1 MQTLPQPG
9 SSDNEARA
17 VSEILAKANPA
28 EMPAMRAS
36 LSFLTSAGAELA
48 TVLAKRNQEYDEL
61 AAIVAT
67 LPPEWIEAAR
77 TGGSLPDFGSLRAEL
92 ELAKNERIDLN
103 GQLVERD
110 RQISAL
116 QEQLLAGQAAAPEET
131 RSVEAA
137 AEAEAAAA
145 AETAAAADAAAAQAA
160 EATAQFEAQLD
171 ALRGEL
177 DKVALARAQ
186 AEEQLRASD
195 AEFVDMENR
204 LVDLR
209 DELAAALP
217 EEAQAE
223 LPAASTDEPAQ
234 DAHQRR
240 GVRLA
245 ALAAAVSALIDR
257 RRQDEDALL
266 AANARMASVQEE
278 FEVASADRMA
288 MEADL
293 QEKVQTLE
301 YQQMQVEQLQSHQES
316 LSLQIEQLTEQATH
330 LQAEVDSTLAAKAQV
345 EEQLQAREG
354 ELAELNQQ
362 IDSVAQQLTAVLPE
376 EVIAQLAP
384 AEAPE
389 AAAEDE
395 APAEEGAATR
405 SAAPR
410 MLGLGALAAGVAA
423 AVDLSQEKAGQAD
436 QASEQLAA
444 AAGERSGLESAL
456 SDKDLALADLQTQLE
471 ALNAQ
476 AADMQAQLDAALA
489 EKGELELQLG
499 QRAGLVSELEGQ
511 IQDAASRLQAI
522 VPAEDLPQP
531 EAVAVEGVEGEAA
544 VVDAEGEAAAVAP
557 AVGLAALVSGV
568 AALVERNA
576 GSRIELDGQIQ
587 TLQAQI
593 EGLGQ
598 EKSDLAALLE
608 QKEQD
613 LAGYNDY
620 SLNLQGQ
627 VNELSAQATG
637 VEAALMLKEQELAA
651 AQAQI
656 EGLNAQIDTLNAQ
669 VADLQG
675 QLDAASSAK
684 AELETA
690 LQASQ
695 AQLEGAQAELAQIDE
710 ESQRTLGEKAVR
722 LGAVGA
728 GATAVAAIKDKEEE
742 LAAANEQV
750 QALQTQVADLS
761 SERAALAQSQ
771 ESLQADLQSREAE
784 AVELRAQLEALQ
796 EQAVKAAEERAV
808 LQEQLVEATDD
819 LSEVEALRSAALSF
833 GNAAALS
840 DALTHLPAIKKHAVT
855 AAIVAGVQPVLSPR
869 IQALTDVKGVGSAY
883 QQRLYRAGIGTYWE
897 LASVPDAELETTLE
911 IPELQRARIDFDATR
926 ADAYE
931 WAHLT
936 DTVGLLWDGDHV
948 DDFEVL
954 PGIGKTFEKRLYEAG
969 VTTYEQLAECA
980 AERLA
985 EIVKAPPM
993 REVNYDEWKAAARQF
1008 LAERA
1013 AAQ

>member
-9 SSDNEARA
+9 SSDSEARA

-28 EMPAMRAS
+28 DLPAMRAS

-48 TVLAKRNQEYDEL
+48 TVLARRNQEYDEL
-61 AAIVAT
+61 TAIIAT

-131 RSVEAA
+131 PSDAAA
-137 AEAEAAAA
+137 AEA
-145 AETAAAADAAAAQAA
+145 AAQI
-160 EATAQFEAQLD
+160 EAQLD

-177 DKVALARAQ
+177 DKAALARAQ
-186 AEEQLRASD
+186 AEESLRASD
-195 AEFVDMENR
+195 AEFTDMENR

-217 EEAQAE
+217 EEIQTT
-223 LPAASTDEPAQ
+223 LPTVSADEPAQ
-234 DAHQRR
+234 DVHQRR
-240 GVRLA
+240 GMRLA
-245 ALAAAVSALIDR
+245 ALAAAVSALIER
-257 RRQDEDALL
+257 RRQDEEALL
-266 AANARMASVQEE
+266 AANARVASVQEE
-278 FEVASADRMA
+278 FEIASADRMA
-288 MEADL
+288 LEADL

-301 YQQMQVEQLQSHQES
+301 DQQMQVERLQSHQES
-316 LSLQIEQLTEQATH
+316 LALQIEQLTEQATQ
-330 LQAEVDSTLAAKAQV
+330 LQAEVDNTLAAKAQV
-345 EEQLQAREG
+345 EEQLQVREG

-376 EVIAQLAP
+376 EVVAQLAP

-389 AAAEDE
+389 AAVEGE
-395 APAEEGAATR
+395 APAEEEAATR

-410 MLGLGALAAGVAA
+410 MLGLSALAAGVAA
-423 AVDLSQEKAGQAD
+423 AVDMSQEKVGQAE
-436 QASEQLAA
+436 QANEQLAA
-444 AAGERSGLESAL
+444 AVGERSGLESAL
-456 SDKDLALADLQTQLE
+456 SDKDLAIADLQSQIE

-476 AADMQAQLDAALA
+476 AADVQAQLDAALA
-489 EKGELELQLG
+489 AKGDLELQLS
-499 QRAGLVSELEGQ
+499 QSAGMVSDLEGQ

-522 VPAEDLPQP
+522 VPVEDLPQP
-531 EAVAVEGVEGEAA
+531 EVVAGEVAEAVEAVAVEGVEGEVA
-544 VVDAEGEAAAVAP
+544 VVDAASEASGAAQ

-587 TLQAQI
+587 ALQAQI

-598 EKSDLAALLE
+598 EKSGLEALLE

-637 VEAALMLKEQELAA
+637 AESALALKEQELAE

-656 EGLNAQIDTLNAQ
+656 EGLTAQIDGLNAQ
-669 VADLQG
+669 VADLEG
-675 QLDAASSAK
+675 QLGAAVNAQ
-684 AELETA
+684 AELEAA
-690 LQASQ
+690 LQAGQ
-695 AQLEGAQAELAQIDE
+695 AQLESAQAELAQIDE

-728 GATAVAAIKDKEEE
+728 GATAIAAIKDKEEE

-750 QALQTQVADLS
+750 QTLQAQVDELS

-771 ESLQADLQSREAE
+771 EGLQADLQSREAE
-784 AVELRAQLEALQ
+784 VADLQAQLTALQ
-796 EQAVKAAEERAV
+796 EQAAKAVEEQAALQVQLSEVAEDRN
-808 LQEQLVEATDD
+808 
-819 LSEVEALRSAALSF
+819 EVEALRSAALSF
-833 GNAAALS
+833 SNAAALS
-840 DALTHLPAIKKHAVT
+840 DALAHLPAIKKHAVT

-897 LASVPDAELETTLE
+897 LASVPDADLESTLE
-911 IPELQRARIDFDATR
+911 IPELQRARIDFDETR

-931 WAHLT
+931 WASLT

-948 DDFEVL
+948 DDFEAL

-969 VTTYEQLAECA
+969 ITTYEQLAECGV
-980 AERLA
+980 ERLA

-993 REVNYDEWKAAARQF
+993 REVNYDEWLTAVREI

-1013 AAQ
+1013 ATG

>member
-9 SSDNEARA
+9 SSDSEARA

-28 EMPAMRAS
+28 DLPAMRAS

-48 TVLAKRNQEYDEL
+48 TVLARRNQEYDEL
-61 AAIVAT
+61 AAIIAT

-116 QEQLLAGQAAAPEET
+116 QEQLLAGQAAAPAPAEEAP
-131 RSVEAA
+131 SDAAA
-137 AEAEAAAA
+137 AEA
-145 AETAAAADAAAAQAA
+145 AAQI
-160 EATAQFEAQLD
+160 EAQLD

-177 DKVALARAQ
+177 DKAALARAQ
-186 AEEQLRASD
+186 AEESLRASD
-195 AEFVDMENR
+195 AEFTDMENR

-217 EEAQAE
+217 EEIQTT
-223 LPAASTDEPAQ
+223 LPAVSADEPAQ
-234 DAHQRR
+234 DVHQRR
-240 GVRLA
+240 GMRLA
-245 ALAAAVSALIDR
+245 ALAAAVSALIER
-257 RRQDEDALL
+257 RRQDEEALL
-266 AANARMASVQEE
+266 AANARVASVQEE
-278 FEVASADRMA
+278 FEIASADRMA
-288 MEADL
+288 LEADL

-301 YQQMQVEQLQSHQES
+301 DQQMQVERLQSHQES
-316 LSLQIEQLTEQATH
+316 LALQIEQLTEQATQ
-330 LQAEVDSTLAAKAQV
+330 LQAEVDNTLAAKAQV
-345 EEQLQAREG
+345 EEQLQLREG

-376 EVIAQLAP
+376 EVVAQLAP

-389 AAAEDE
+389 AAVEGE
-395 APAEEGAATR
+395 APAEEETATR

-410 MLGLGALAAGVAA
+410 MLGLSALAAGVAA
-423 AVDLSQEKAGQAD
+423 AVDMSQEKVGQAE
-436 QASEQLAA
+436 QANEQLAA
-444 AAGERSGLESAL
+444 AVGEKSGLESAL
-456 SDKDLALADLQTQLE
+456 SDKDLAIADLQSQIE

-476 AADMQAQLDAALA
+476 AADVQAQLDAALA
-489 EKGELELQLG
+489 AKGDLELQLS
-499 QRAGLVSELEGQ
+499 QSAGMVSDLEGQ

-531 EAVAVEGVEGEAA
+531 EAVVVEGVEGEVVEGAEGETA
-544 VVDAEGEAAAVAP
+544 VVDAGSEASGAAQ

-568 AALVERNA
+568 ITLVGRNA
-576 GSRIELDGQIQ
+576 DSRNELDGQIQ
-587 TLQAQI
+587 ALQAQI

-598 EKSDLAALLE
+598 EKSGLEALLE

-637 VEAALMLKEQELAA
+637 AESALALKEQELAE

-656 EGLNAQIDTLNAQ
+656 EGLTAQIDGLNAQ
-669 VADLQG
+669 VADLEG
-675 QLDAASSAK
+675 QLAAANSAK
-684 AELETA
+684 AELEAA
-690 LQASQ
+690 LQAGQ
-695 AQLEGAQAELAQIDE
+695 TELDNARAELAQIDE
-710 ESQRTLGEKAVR
+710 ESQRALGEKAVR

-728 GATAVAAIKDKEEE
+728 GATAIAAIKDKEEE
-742 LAAANEQV
+742 LAAANEQ
-750 QALQTQVADLS
+750 LQTLQAQVDDLS

-784 AVELRAQLEALQ
+784 VADLQAQLAALQ
-796 EQAVKAAEERAV
+796 EQAAKVVEEQAA
-808 LQEQLVEATDD
+808 LQEQLSEVAEDRN
-819 LSEVEALRSAALSF
+819 EVEALRSAALSF
-833 GNAAALS
+833 SNAAALS
-840 DALTHLPAIKKHAVT
+840 DALAHLPAIKKHAVT

-897 LASVPDAELETTLE
+897 LASVPDADLESTLE
-911 IPELQRARIDFDATR
+911 IPELQRARIDFDETR

-931 WAHLT
+931 WASLT
-936 DTVGLLWDGDHV
+936 DTVGLLWNGDHV
-948 DDFEVL
+948 DDFEAL

-969 VTTYEQLAECA
+969 ITTYEQLAECGV
-980 AERLA
+980 ERLA

-993 REVNYDEWKAAARQF
+993 REVNYDEWLTAVREI

-1013 AAQ
+1013 AGEQAATE

>member
-131 RSVEAA
+131 RS
-137 AEAEAAAA
+137 AEAAAA
-145 AETAAAADAAAAQAA
+145 AAAEAAAAEAAAAQAA
-160 EATAQFEAQLD
+160 EAAAQFEAQLD

-240 GVRLA
+240 GMRLA

-389 AAAEDE
+389 VAAEDE

-456 SDKDLALADLQTQLE
+456 SDKELALADLQTQLE

-476 AADMQAQLDAALA
+476 AADVQAQLDAALA

-656 EGLNAQIDTLNAQ
+656 EGLNAQIDALNAQ

-784 AVELRAQLEALQ
+784 AAELRAQLEALQ

>member
-9 SSDNEARA
+9 SSDSEARA

-28 EMPAMRAS
+28 DLPAMRAS

-48 TVLAKRNQEYDEL
+48 TVLARRNQEYDEL
-61 AAIVAT
+61 TAIIAT

-116 QEQLLAGQAAAPEET
+116 QEQILAGQAAAPEET
-131 RSVEAA
+131 PSDAAA
-137 AEAEAAAA
+137 AEA
-145 AETAAAADAAAAQAA
+145 AAQI
-160 EATAQFEAQLD
+160 EAQLD

-177 DKVALARAQ
+177 DKAALARAQ
-186 AEEQLRASD
+186 AEESLRASD
-195 AEFVDMENR
+195 AEFTDMENR

-217 EEAQAE
+217 EEIQTT
-223 LPAASTDEPAQ
+223 LPTVSADEPAQ
-234 DAHQRR
+234 DVHQRR
-240 GVRLA
+240 GMRLA
-245 ALAAAVSALIDR
+245 ALAAAVSALIER

-266 AANARMASVQEE
+266 AANARVASVQEE
-278 FEVASADRMA
+278 FEIASADRMA
-288 MEADL
+288 LEADL

-301 YQQMQVEQLQSHQES
+301 DQQMQVERLQSHQES
-316 LSLQIEQLTEQATH
+316 LALQIEQLTEQATQ
-330 LQAEVDSTLAAKAQV
+330 LQAEVDNTLAAKAQV
-345 EEQLQAREG
+345 EEQLQLREG

-376 EVIAQLAP
+376 EVVAQLAP

-389 AAAEDE
+389 AAVEGE
-395 APAEEGAATR
+395 APAEEEAATR

-410 MLGLGALAAGVAA
+410 MLGLSALAAGVAA
-423 AVDLSQEKAGQAD
+423 AVDMSQEKVGQAE
-436 QASEQLAA
+436 QANEQLAA
-444 AAGERSGLESAL
+444 AVGERSGLESAL
-456 SDKDLALADLQTQLE
+456 SDKDLAIADLQSQIE

-476 AADMQAQLDAALA
+476 AADVQAQLDAALA
-489 EKGELELQLG
+489 AKGDLELQLS
-499 QRAGLVSELEGQ
+499 QSAGMVSDLEGQ

-522 VPAEDLPQP
+522 VPVEDLPQP
-531 EAVAVEGVEGEAA
+531 EVVAGEVAEAVEAVAVEGVEGETA
-544 VVDAEGEAAAVAP
+544 VVDAEGEAGGAAQ

-587 TLQAQI
+587 ALQAQI

-598 EKSDLAALLE
+598 EKSGLEALLE

-637 VEAALMLKEQELAA
+637 AESALALKEQELAE

-656 EGLNAQIDTLNAQ
+656 EGLTAQIDGLNAQ
-669 VADLQG
+669 VADLEG
-675 QLDAASSAK
+675 QLGAAVNAQ
-684 AELETA
+684 AELEAA
-690 LQASQ
+690 LQAGQ
-695 AQLEGAQAELAQIDE
+695 AQLESAQAELAQIDE

-728 GATAVAAIKDKEEE
+728 GATAIAAIKDKEEE
-742 LAAANEQV
+742 LAAVNEQV
-750 QALQTQVADLS
+750 QTLQAQVDELS

-771 ESLQADLQSREAE
+771 EGLQADLQSREAE
-784 AVELRAQLEALQ
+784 VADLQAQLAALQ
-796 EQAVKAAEERAV
+796 EQAAKAVEEQAA
-808 LQEQLVEATDD
+808 LQEQLSEVAEDRN
-819 LSEVEALRSAALSF
+819 EVEALRSAALSF
-833 GNAAALS
+833 SNAAALS
-840 DALTHLPAIKKHAVT
+840 DALAHLPAIKKHAVT

-897 LASVPDAELETTLE
+897 LASVPDADLESTLE
-911 IPELQRARIDFDATR
+911 IPELQRARIDFDETR

-931 WAHLT
+931 WASLT

-948 DDFEVL
+948 DDFEAL

-969 VTTYEQLAECA
+969 ITTYEQLAECGV
-980 AERLA
+980 ERLA

-993 REVNYDEWKAAARQF
+993 REVNYDEWLTAVREI

-1013 AAQ
+1013 ATG